1 MFPHER
7 SLVKNLAGKK
17 FALIGVNS
25 DGDPAIPQGLAKDG
39 VVNWRSFWNGPTG
52 PRGPISAAY
61 KVRGWPTIILV
72 DAKGVVRSIT
82 PGRGAKLDKAI
93 AELMK
98 ENGEDF
104 PHDKIEGDINAG

>member
-1 MFPHER
+1 M
-7 SLVKNLAGKK
+7 KNLAGKK

-39 VVNWRSFWNGPTG
+39 VVNWRSFWYGPTG

-72 DAKGVVRSIT
+72 DAKGVVRSINH
-82 PGRGAKLDKAI
+82 GRGA
-93 AELMK
+93 
-98 ENGEDF
+98 
-104 PHDKIEGDINAG
+104 